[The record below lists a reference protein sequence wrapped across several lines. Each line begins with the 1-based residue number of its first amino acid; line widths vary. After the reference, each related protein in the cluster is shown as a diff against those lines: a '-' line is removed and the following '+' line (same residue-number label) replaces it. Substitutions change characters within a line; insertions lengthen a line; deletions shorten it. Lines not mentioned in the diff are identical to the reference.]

1 MAECIDEG
9 VERAGLKAA
18 GAGSTSRSVERY
30 RSVRQ
35 SSWLEGWSLAEERV
49 VEEELEHAIRA
60 ACDVAQDDAVYVFGS
75 HAILGQYPDAP
86 AA

>member
-1 MAECIDEG
+1 M
-9 VERAGLKAA
+9 
-18 GAGSTSRSVERY
+18 
-30 RSVRQ
+30 RQ